1 MTASRCVSTIEK
13 FIELT
18 NQKGPLMIKLFVR
31 VSRFQAGF
39 RLTGSRPKIKML
51 FLNWLSHMVIDVRSR
66 SCRTRKHY
74 QTKFKQKGSVHE
86 STHFWNRF
94 NFDIFCFLHLL
105 AKSGKEFGNQ
115 PILVVGISNRSV

>member
-1 MTASRCVSTIEK
+1 MRPNFDSNCFWLKLWILEKREILTVLQLSLYVGMNLMTASRCVSTIEK

-51 FLNWLSHMVIDVRSR
+51 FLNWLSHMVIDFRSR
-66 SCRTRKHY
+66 SCRTREHY
-74 QTKFKQKGSVHE
+74 QIVRLPSSCKKF
-86 STHFWNRF
+86 N
-94 NFDIFCFLHLL
+94 L
-105 AKSGKEFGNQ
+105 
-115 PILVVGISNRSV
+115 